1 MFVCRTLVLSSQL
14 RPSNQPADH
23 MAGDLRSGS
32 GERLNRPDPPEHRGH
47 HGFTEYRN
55 ANPGDIWS
63 EGKPS
68 RLGGDVLGE
77 STAGDRLKL
86 LDGEVMD
93 DRASL
98 RGGFETYVDVRRA
111 TVRGS
116 RLLDGIHLLS
126 NEHGRASLTKRQDDL
141 AGKGAQTTELADD
154 NPKVLKVAI
163 TARE

>member
-1 MFVCRTLVLSSQL
+1 
-14 RPSNQPADH
+14 
-23 MAGDLRSGS
+23 MASDLRRRSS
-32 GERLNRPDPPEHRGH
+32 ERLNWPEPPEHRGH

-63 EGKPS
+63 ERRPS
-68 RLGGDVLGE
+68 RFGRDVLGE

-98 RGGFETYVDVRRA
+98 RGGFETYVDVRRS

-141 AGKGAQTTELADD
+141 AGEGAQTTELADD

>member
-1 MFVCRTLVLSSQL
+1 
-14 RPSNQPADH
+14 
-23 MAGDLRSGS
+23 MAGDLRRRSS
-32 GERLNRPDPPEHRGH
+32 ERLNWPEPPEHRGH

-77 STAGDRLKL
+77 STTGDRLKL

-93 DRASL
+93 DRARL

-116 RLLDGIHLLS
+116 RLLDGVDLLS
-126 NEHGRASLTKRQDDL
+126 NEHGRASLTKGQDDL
-141 AGKGAQTTELADD
+141 AGKGAQTTELADN

>member
-1 MFVCRTLVLSSQL
+1 
-14 RPSNQPADH
+14 
-23 MAGDLRSGS
+23 MASDLRRRSS
-32 GERLNRPDPPEHRGH
+32 ERLNWPEPPEHRGH

-77 STAGDRLKL
+77 STTGDRLKL
-86 LDGEVMD
+86 RDGEVMD
-93 DRASL
+93 DRARL
-98 RGGFETYVDVRRA
+98 GGGLETHINVRRS

-154 NPKVLKVAI
+154 NPKVLKVAV

>member
-1 MFVCRTLVLSSQL
+1 
-14 RPSNQPADH
+14 
-23 MAGDLRSGS
+23 MAGDLRRRS
-32 GERLNRPDPPEHRGH
+32 GERLNWPDPPEHRGH
-47 HGFTEYRN
+47 YGFTEYRN

-77 STAGDRLKL
+77 STTGDRLEL

-141 AGKGAQTTELADD
+141 AGKGAQTTELADN
-154 NPKVLKVAI
+154 NPKVLKVAV

>member
-1 MFVCRTLVLSSQL
+1 
-14 RPSNQPADH
+14 
-23 MAGDLRSGS
+23 MAGDLRRRS

>member
-1 MFVCRTLVLSSQL
+1 
-14 RPSNQPADH
+14 
-23 MAGDLRSGS
+23 MASDLRRRSS
-32 GERLNRPDPPEHRGH
+32 ERLNWPEPPEHRGH

-77 STAGDRLKL
+77 STTGDRLKL

-93 DRASL
+93 DRARL

-116 RLLDGIHLLS
+116 RLLDGVDLLS
-126 NEHGRASLTKRQDDL
+126 NEHGRASLTKGQDDL
-141 AGKGAQTTELADD
+141 AGKGAQTTELADN
-154 NPKVLKVAI
+154 NPKVLKVAV

>member
-1 MFVCRTLVLSSQL
+1 
-14 RPSNQPADH
+14 
-23 MAGDLRSGS
+23 MAGDLRRRSS
-32 GERLNRPDPPEHRGH
+32 ERLNWPEPPEHRGH

-77 STAGDRLKL
+77 STTGDRLKL

-93 DRASL
+93 DRARL

-116 RLLDGIHLLS
+116 RLLDGVDLLS
-126 NEHGRASLTKRQDDL
+126 NEHGRASLTKGQDDL
-141 AGKGAQTTELADD
+141 AGKGAQTTELADN
-154 NPKVLKVAI
+154 NPKVLKVAV

>member
-1 MFVCRTLVLSSQL
+1 
-14 RPSNQPADH
+14 
-23 MAGDLRSGS
+23 MASDLRRGS
-32 GERLNRPDPPEHRGH
+32 SERLNWPEPPEHRGH
-47 HGFTEYRN
+47 HGFTENRN
-55 ANPGDIWS
+55 PNSGDTWS
-63 EGKPS
+63 EGRPS
-68 RLGGDVLGE
+68 RFGRDVLGE

-98 RGGFETYVDVRRA
+98 KGGFETYVDVRRS

-126 NEHGRASLTKRQDDL
+126 NEHGRASLTKGQDDL
-141 AGKGAQTTELADD
+141 AGKGAQTTELADN
-154 NPKVLKVAI
+154 NPKVLKVAV

>member
-1 MFVCRTLVLSSQL
+1 
-14 RPSNQPADH
+14 
-23 MAGDLRSGS
+23 MASDLRRRSS
-32 GERLNRPDPPEHRGH
+32 ERLNWPEPPEHRGH

-55 ANPGDIWS
+55 PNPGDTWS
-63 EGKPS
+63 EGRPS
-68 RLGGDVLGE
+68 RFGRDVLGE

-98 RGGFETYVDVRRA
+98 RGGFETYVDVRRS

-126 NEHGRASLTKRQDDL
+126 NEHGRASLTKGQDDL
-141 AGKGAQTTELADD
+141 AGEGAQTTELADN
-154 NPKVLKVAI
+154 NPKVLKVAV